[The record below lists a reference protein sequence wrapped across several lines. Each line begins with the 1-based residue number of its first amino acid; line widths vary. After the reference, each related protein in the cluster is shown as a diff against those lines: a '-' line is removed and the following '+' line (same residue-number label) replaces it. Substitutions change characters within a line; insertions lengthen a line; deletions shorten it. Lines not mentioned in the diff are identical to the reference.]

1 MPADSLFRRRIASN
15 RSCKRRKQSGKQR
28 IEEGPGSA
36 SYSDDCFGRKIK
48 GAEME
53 KHPFK
58 MPFAPVTNYLTIA
71 FLMMLLIGMWLNDET
86 RMSLIAGIIFLAIV
100 VISFYAFGIGNRV
113 PLDSQKNDGETNG

>member
-1 MPADSLFRRRIASN
+1 
-15 RSCKRRKQSGKQR
+15 
-28 IEEGPGSA
+28 
-36 SYSDDCFGRKIK
+36 
-48 GAEME
+48 ME